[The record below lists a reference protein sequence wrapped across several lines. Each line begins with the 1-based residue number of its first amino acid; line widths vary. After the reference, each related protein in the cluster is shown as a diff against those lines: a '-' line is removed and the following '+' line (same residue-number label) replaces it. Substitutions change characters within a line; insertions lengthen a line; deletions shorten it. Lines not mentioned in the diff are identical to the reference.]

1 MGRKGMYRI
10 QLRPAFPP
18 IKRSDK
24 EVTCDCYFS
33 RSVLVLEGGRTTNCS
48 TCVGTFNMPIPLTE
62 LGVKSTGSAAE
73 AWELY
78 GETK

>member
-33 RSVLVLEGGRTTNCS
+33 RSVLEGGRTNCS
-48 TCVGTFNMPIPLTE
+48 TCVGTSVISFYRSCVA
-62 LGVKSTGSAAE
+62 GSTSTTSDE
-73 AWELY
+73 R
-78 GETK
+78 T